1 MTFMFN
7 LFLFIIINDS
17 TIYTKKEFN
26 TRRVVYIDK
35 MK

>member
-1 MTFMFN
+1 MFN

-17 TIYTKKEFN
+17 TIYTKNEFN
-26 TRRVVYIDK
+26 TRRVMYIDK